1 MRRIDREMPPE
12 FGWQVVDK
20 CAYAV
25 LSMVDGGGKPYAVPL
40 SLVRSGESV
49 YFHCAKQGE
58 KTDCLRLNP
67 DVCVVCVGDVQLLPQ
82 EFSAE
87 YESAILR
94 GVAHEVTDR
103 EEKVLALRLISE
115 RYAAENMAEFDAMV
129 DGFLAATG
137 VWRIDVCEITAKR
150 RKNDANGVEMKF
162 GRME

>member
-1 MRRIDREMPPE
+1 MRRIDREMSAE

-25 LSMVDGGGKPYAVPL
+25 ISMVNGGGKPYAVPL
-40 SLVRSGESV
+40 NVVRSGESV
-49 YFHCAKQGE
+49 YFHCAKQGA
-58 KTDCLRLNP
+58 KLDCLRAHP
-67 DVCVVCVGDVQLLPQ
+67 EVCVVCVGDVHLLPQ

-94 GVAHEVTDR
+94 GRAQEVADD
-103 EEKVLALRLISE
+103 EEKMLALRLLSE
-115 RYAAENMAEFDAMV
+115 RYAAENMGAFGAMAAEY
-129 DGFLAATG
+129 LAATG
-137 VWRIDVCEITAKR
+137 VWRIDVSEITAKR